1 MFKGLAVT
9 QKKIIPREL
18 WVQVLLGEK
27 EPISHFAD
35 LNQGRHPP
43 HSLLQV
49 SVLFVIHIAGMQGIR
64 VTYEG
69 ITASQHVN
77 AEQIKDES
85 LLQSSSSLE
94 NPK

>member
-1 MFKGLAVT
+1 M
-9 QKKIIPREL
+9 
-18 WVQVLLGEK
+18 LLGEK

-43 HSLLQV
+43 HSLLQI

-69 ITASQHVN
+69 ITVPAN
-77 AEQIKDES
+77 M
-85 LLQSSSSLE
+85 
-94 NPK
+94 